1 MKLSHLPISFLLLLL
16 ATSAVNAAPAVTT
29 ATAPSEQAAATDA
42 APAKPEAVAKSDGL
56 APNDNLNAV
65 AWLQTSVEARLLYE
79 QAYRTA
85 TDRLAAALRDKKW
98 DALPKEERTNKY
110 ARLKPAVIL
119 DVDETLLD
127 NSPYQA
133 RLIRDGR
140 DYDEASWTD
149 WVHERAARA
158 LPGSL
163 AFAKAAAKKGIRV
176 IYLSNRSQDLNADT
190 LANLRALGFPVAD
203 DSVFLGLGTFVK
215 DCEQN
220 GSEKTC
226 RRQLIGRNY
235 RVLMQ
240 FGDQLGDF
248 VQVLANTPDGRA
260 ATIAPY
266 AGWIGERWF
275 VLPNPTYGSWEPAL
289 FNNDWSLPSAER
301 RRLKIQALRTK

>member
-1 MKLSHLPISFLLLLL
+1 MKPTRIPTFALL
-16 ATSAVNAAPAVTT
+16 ALLIACAAHATQLAPAVTPT
-29 ATAPSEQAAATDA
+29 TPATASAEQAVAADTT
-42 APAKPEAVAKSDGL
+42 PAKSNAL

-65 AWLQTSVEARLLYE
+65 AWFQTSAEARLVYE
-79 QAYRTA
+79 ETYRAA
-85 TDRLAAALRDKKW
+85 TDRLSAALRDRKW
-98 DALPKEERTNKY
+98 DALPKEERTNAY
-110 ARLKPAVIL
+110 AKLKPAVIL
-119 DVDETLLD
+119 DVDETVLD

-140 DYDEASWTD
+140 DYDEASWAD

-158 LPGSL
+158 LPGAL
-163 AFAKAAAKKGIRV
+163 VFANAAAKKGIRV

-203 DSVFLGLGTFVK
+203 DSVFLGLGTYVK

-226 RRQLIGRNY
+226 RRQLIGRDY

-248 VQVLANTPDGRA
+248 VQLLANTPDGRA
-260 ATIAPY
+260 ATIKPY

-289 FNNDWSLPSAER
+289 FNNDWTQPAGER
-301 RRLKIQALRTK
+301 RRQKIQALRVK